1 MAKTPDLFPP
11 PEPAN
16 AEPPASF
23 EKLVDQLDKLVAQLE
38 SGQLSLEDSLAA
50 FDDGMAVSRKAAAI
64 LDAAEHRLEQIAGS
78 PEKPELKPLDEPA

>member
-1 MAKTPDLFPP
+1 MATKNDLFPAPDATPADP
-11 PEPAN
+11 PP
-16 AEPPASF
+16 SF

-50 FDDGMAVSRKAAAI
+50 FDTGMAISRKAAAI

-78 PEKPELKPLDEPA
+78 PDKPELKPLDEPA

>member
-1 MAKTPDLFPP
+1 MAKTPDLFPQTDATTP
-11 PEPAN
+11 D
-16 AEPPASF
+16 PPASF

-50 FDDGMAVSRKAAAI
+50 FDTGMALSRKAAAI

-78 PEKPELKPLDEPA
+78 PDKPELRPLDEPT

>member
-1 MAKTPDLFPP
+1 MAKTTELFSTDDAAPT
-11 PEPAN
+11 
-16 AEPPASF
+16 EPPVSF

-50 FDDGMAVSRKAAAI
+50 FDTGMALSRKAAAI

-78 PEKPELKPLDEPA
+78 PDKPELRPLDEPA

>member
-1 MAKTPDLFPP
+1 MAKTPDLFPQTDATTP
-11 PEPAN
+11 
-16 AEPPASF
+16 EPPASF

-50 FDDGMAVSRKAAAI
+50 FDSGMAISRKAAGI

-78 PEKPELKPLDEPA
+78 PDKPELRPLDEPA